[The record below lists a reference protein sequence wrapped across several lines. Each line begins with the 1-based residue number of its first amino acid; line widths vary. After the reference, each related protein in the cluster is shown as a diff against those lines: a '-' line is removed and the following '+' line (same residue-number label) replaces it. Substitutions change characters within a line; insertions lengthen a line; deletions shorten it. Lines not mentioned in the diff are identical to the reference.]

1 MKLCAECQQRQ
12 AAYKRRECGSCLSRR
27 LRANRDRP
35 AATAKQGPPPID
47 TGDLFLN
54 ELIGAL
60 IKLDESTLPI
70 IGEGMT
76 V

>member
-1 MKLCAECQQRQ
+1 MKLCVTCQVR
-12 AAYKRRECGSCLSRR
+12 AAAAKRRECGSCIAKRH
-27 LRANRDRP
+27 RANRDRP
-35 AATAKQGPPPID
+35 IATAKQGPPQID

>member
-1 MKLCAECQQRQ
+1 MKLCAECKERPV
-12 AAYKRRECGSCLSRR
+12 AYKRRECGSCLSRR

-35 AATAKQGPPPID
+35 IATVKQGPPPID

-54 ELIGAL
+54 ELIGAFV
-60 IKLDESTLPI
+60 KMDDSTLPI

>member
-1 MKLCAECQQRQ
+1 MKLCATCRERP
-12 AAYKRRECGSCLSRR
+12 AAAKRRECGSCIAKRH
-27 LRANRDRP
+27 RANRDRP
-35 AATAKQGPPPID
+35 AATTKHGPPPID

-54 ELIGAL
+54 ELIGAFV
-60 IKLDESTLPI
+60 KMDDSTLPI